1 MLPIRLPEWKL
12 KEIESVS
19 SKLISHIGIAVAD
32 LEKSISL
39 YETLLGQKVKQVVE
53 VPEEKVRVALF
64 DSSDTNES
72 SFAKIELVAATD
84 SSSPVHSFITKR
96 GEGLHHVCIYVKDF
110 DRRLAELRANGIE
123 IIGGA
128 PRIGAEGNRIAFVH
142 PSSAGGVLLELEE
155 LLT

>member
-1 MLPIRLPEWKL
+1 MP
-12 KEIESVS
+12 

-32 LEKSISL
+32 LEKSIPL

-53 VPEEKVRVALF
+53 LPEEKVRVALF
-64 DSSDTNES
+64 DSSNSKKS
-72 SFAKIELVAATD
+72 SFGKIELVAATD
-84 SSSPVHSFITKR
+84 STSPIHKFITKK

-110 DRRLAELRANGIE
+110 DRRLEQLRENGIE
-123 IIGGA
+123 IIGGF